1 MDLLKQ
7 TSLILGLVSLTLGV
21 WTLFRD
27 WRNRV
32 SVLFSFL
39 CFLVSIWALSFV
51 SHATLLGRLSRDIHL
66 FCNVLL
72 APTGVLLMSSFLVR
86 KVGLFSRVL
95 FSLSLAGGAVLCF
108 MIAFSLG
115 SGTAFRKLAE
125 FWPSFILFE
134 YLHLLMLEVRSRR
147 AADSDRF
154 SPGRKW
160 ILYLGPGLSLAFCTF
175 DHVPAMGYV
184 LPSVG
189 NLLFTLY
196 LGFASQVVNP
206 RKMFKIDFLLSRFFA
221 ILTLSLVLTGFFAL
235 LYGYVSRSFP
245 LFLLNSFLIS
255 FAVLAL
261 WSPLVTFFKFIGQS
275 VFPFQSDEDRE
286 MLERFRVLLSGV
298 TSLRGLEEGLKSLFL
313 RMLRA
318 EDVEV
323 ALDPAGIRVP
333 EPVERY
339 LLELTD
345 RGLAPV
351 LHRRILE
358 SEREVILTRDARKN
372 LDLVLEFLNAGGF
385 DIVLPAFK
393 SGRVTALIR
402 IRGAEGRD
410 FSRPP
415 AMMSELAEAAERVAR
430 IGEAQE
436 RERLMLLGE
445 MAAGLAHEIRNPLG
459 AIRGAAD
466 LLSEPG
472 PFVGIIRDE
481 TARLNRLVGQFL
493 DFSRVPQVATQR
505 IELNGLLPKAIETMR
520 FLVPR
525 QVELRVE
532 LSPEPVWIQVVP
544 DSIQQVLHNLI
555 QNAVKALEG
564 VDRGW
569 IRIRTEPRGFSVI
582 DNGIGMSEE
591 VRSRV
596 LEPFFTSFTKGSGL
610 GLSICERLVRHD
622 LGTLRI
628 DSAPGSGTRVEV
640 EYPDAR

>member
-1 MDLLKQ
+1 
-7 TSLILGLVSLTLGV
+7 
-21 WTLFRD
+21 
-27 WRNRV
+27 
-32 SVLFSFL
+32 
-39 CFLVSIWALSFV
+39 
-51 SHATLLGRLSRDIHL
+51 
-66 FCNVLL
+66 
-72 APTGVLLMSSFLVR
+72 
-86 KVGLFSRVL
+86 
-95 FSLSLAGGAVLCF
+95 
-108 MIAFSLG
+108 
-115 SGTAFRKLAE
+115 
-125 FWPSFILFE
+125 
-134 YLHLLMLEVRSRR
+134 
-147 AADSDRF
+147 
-154 SPGRKW
+154 
-160 ILYLGPGLSLAFCTF
+160 
-175 DHVPAMGYV
+175 
-184 LPSVG
+184 
-189 NLLFTLY
+189 
-196 LGFASQVVNP
+196 
-206 RKMFKIDFLLSRFFA
+206 
-221 ILTLSLVLTGFFAL
+221 
-235 LYGYVSRSFP
+235 
-245 LFLLNSFLIS
+245 
-255 FAVLAL
+255 
-261 WSPLVTFFKFIGQS
+261 
-275 VFPFQSDEDRE
+275 
-286 MLERFRVLLSGV
+286 
-298 TSLRGLEEGLKSLFL
+298 
-313 RMLRA
+313 
-318 EDVEV
+318 
-323 ALDPAGIRVP
+323 
-333 EPVERY
+333 
-339 LLELTD
+339 
-345 RGLAPV
+345 
-351 LHRRILE
+351 
-358 SEREVILTRDARKN
+358 